1 MGRVEGKVALVTGG
15 AMGMS
20 KADAQVL
27 ASEGAKVVVTDI
39 ADKEGKA
46 VVEAIKQEGGEAIFL
61 PLDVTSEG
69 EWQAVADKAIGEYGK
84 VDVLVNNA
92 GILIYK
98 PIQETS
104 AYEFDR
110 TLAVNLRGVFLGCK
124 AILPAMKKA
133 GAGSIIN
140 ISSMYGM
147 IGVANAAAYQASKGG
162 VRLIT
167 KSVAVEYAAHNIR
180 SNSVHPGLIETPMTA
195 AISDDLE
202 LEKHILGPTIL
213 GRAGKPEE
221 VANVV
226 LFLASDESSYVDGTE
241 FVVDG
246 GYTAA

>member
-1 MGRVEGKVALVTGG
+1 MGRVEGKVALVTGA
-15 AMGMS
+15 AMGMG
-20 KADAQVL
+20 KAHAQVL
-27 ASEGAKVVVTDI
+27 AREGAKVVVTDI
-39 ADKEGKA
+39 AQKEGRA

-69 EWQAVADKAIGEYGK
+69 EWKAVVDKAIGEYGK

-98 PIQETS
+98 SIQDTS
-104 AYEFDR
+104 ADEFDSV
-110 TLAVNLRGVFLGCK
+110 LAVNLRGVFLGCK

-133 GAGSIIN
+133 GGGSIIN

-147 IGVANAAAYQASKGG
+147 IGVANASAYQASKGG

-167 KSVAVEYAAHNIR
+167 KSVAVEYADHNIR

-195 AISDDLE
+195 AISDDPE

-213 GRAGKPEE
+213 KRAGKAEE
-221 VANVV
+221 VAKVV
-226 LFLASDESSYVDGTE
+226 LFLASDESSYVDGAE

-246 GYTAA
+246 GYTTA